1 MFIGTNYPHI
11 IYQFIAEFP
20 GYKPPCVGEFQTP
33 SCFLDT
39 SSDHGIIRLELRYLE
54 RVGEPTK
61 FKIDLDFR
69 DNPIPGAKRR
79 WEILRGEP
87 IDPGVLCG

>member
-1 MFIGTNYPHI
+1 MFDS
-11 IYQFIAEFP
+11 QQ
-20 GYKPPCVGEFQTP
+20 VS
-33 SCFLDT
+33 SCFLDA

-69 DNPIPGAKRR
+69 DNPTPGAKRR
-79 WEILRGEP
+79 WEILRGES
-87 IDPGVLCG
+87 IDREFCVGKTMP